1 LKIKTESLV
10 EQTPVPDV
18 VDAQKPE
25 IPVQQIIAPDVV
37 DALVQQTP
45 ISEVVYASE
54 KVKTEKTIEGCFL
67 F

>member
-37 DALVQQTP
+37 DALVQQ
-45 ISEVVYASE
+45 IDSYLRSC
-54 KVKTEKTIEGCFL
+54 ICF
-67 F
+67 